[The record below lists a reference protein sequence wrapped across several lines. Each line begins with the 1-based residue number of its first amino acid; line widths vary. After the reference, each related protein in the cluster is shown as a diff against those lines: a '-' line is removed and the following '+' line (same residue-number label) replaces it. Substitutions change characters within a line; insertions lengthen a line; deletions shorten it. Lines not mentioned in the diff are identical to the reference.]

1 MTKTEAPAVWDRHAI
16 KAAIG
21 RAGKTQTAIAKAYGL
36 EPSAVRHGLR
46 GNNRKGAEAI
56 AKALGLPFRTLFP
69 DSYLR
74 GSHNEGKTSRKASN
88 STSAN
93 HHVRADT
100 ARGAA

>member
-1 MTKTEAPAVWDRHAI
+1 MTQGKQDKWDLHDI

-21 RAGKTQTAIAKAYGL
+21 KKGLTQTKIAENAGL
-36 EPSAVRHGLR
+36 EPSVVRHGLR

-56 AKALGLPFRTLFP
+56 AKAIGVPFRELFP

-74 GSHNEGKTSRKASN
+74 GGDGKPTREKAE
-88 STSAN
+88 ST
-93 HHVRADT
+93 RAKRDERVDT